1 MTDCIFCES
10 LLGYG
15 TDIDTLACL
24 SQLAE
29 VWELFDKISD
39 CEISELE
46 TLCAQV
52 RGRLAFC
59 MARLTEI
66 SDTLRLLRVYGWG
79 HQVMQTF
86 ESLNKLRNAFGELE
100 HAQTD
105 ADKVHKLG
113 DIDDIFKQ
121 VSTSFRKCDQA
132 RKEGIKNV
140 ACDEHNGLLPSFSG
154 TCARIFV

>member
-66 SDTLRLLRVYGWG
+66 SDTLKLLRVYGWSY
-79 HQVMQTF
+79 QVMQTF
-86 ESLNKLRNAFGELE
+86 ESLNKLRSAFGELE
-100 HAQTD
+100 HVQTD
-105 ADKVHKLG
+105 ADKDLKV
-113 DIDDIFKQ
+113 DDMEDMFKQ

-154 TCARIFV
+154 TCAHLRY